1 MLKFL
6 SALIFTIALLV
17 GLGALPSLTY
27 ATSDEEAKATDP
39 LMVAMSHGDHD
50 DDEEDDD
57 DDDEDDDDEDDDD
70 EDEDD
75 EDEDDE

>member
-27 ATSDEEAKATDP
+27 ATSDEEAKATDSFV
-39 LMVAMSHGDHD
+39 VAMSHGDH
-50 DDEEDDD
+50 
-57 DDDEDDDDEDDDD
+57 DEDDDDEDDDD

-75 EDEDDE
+75 DEDDDDEDEDDDDE